1 MLAAVVLSTW
11 VFLVTI
17 VMPGH
22 APLVYE
28 ASSFSTAEA
37 CERFKALFIAVYQE
51 DLRRAQAR
59 MPSSDSPRY
68 ERTYTCVERS

>member
-17 VMPGH
+17 AMPGR
-22 APLVYE
+22 APLVHE
-28 ASSFSTAEA
+28 TGSFATAEA
-37 CERFKALFIAVYQE
+37 CERFKAQFIAVYHE
-51 DLRRAQAR
+51 DLRRAQVR

-68 ERTYTCVERS
+68 ERTYTCVER